1 MEISKEIEPIQD
13 GLNLAVKQSDDNFN
27 DINTMIKLSERSR
40 NRLSSWVNEYEENK
54 SNDEFKNLRMGA
66 LDNPDFSESNEERE
80 YEEKKSI
87 LEGKITNYLVVGNGF
102 DIACNAKTT
111 FKKFLFFVVASSLI
125 INYVKSK
132 QITNYKEFLY
142 TNIFHKV
149 LTDVIENLR
158 IKPEAIDTI

>member
-87 LEGKITNYLVVGNGF
+87 LEG
-102 DIACNAKTT
+102 
-111 FKKFLFFVVASSLI
+111 
-125 INYVKSK
+125 
-132 QITNYKEFLY
+132 
-142 TNIFHKV
+142 
-149 LTDVIENLR
+149 
-158 IKPEAIDTI
+158 